1 MLRLRENFKRKFTE
15 LRTCR
20 SGWTVRCNDKVEQN
34 NGVSC
39 SSYEYEVHGI
49 LHFSDRL
56 ERFNSASR
64 RDIVYCT
71 RKLEHYRHALRQ
83 VESRVSNTSSSKFQH
98 CDANRV
104 EYAYFSAPC
113 GS

>member
-1 MLRLRENFKRKFTE
+1 M
-15 LRTCR
+15 
-20 SGWTVRCNDKVEQN
+20 
-34 NGVSC
+34 
-39 SSYEYEVHGI
+39 
-49 LHFSDRL
+49 
-56 ERFNSASR
+56 ASR
-64 RDIVYCT
+64 ISATDWNGSIAQVVQGASIEFMT
-71 RKLEHYRHALRQ
+71 SFIAEANWNIIAMPAFARQ

>member
-1 MLRLRENFKRKFTE
+1 MLRLRVNFKREFTE

-34 NGVSC
+34 NGVS
-39 SSYEYEVHGI
+39 
-49 LHFSDRL
+49 LP
-56 ERFNSASR
+56 
-64 RDIVYCT
+64 
-71 RKLEHYRHALRQ
+71 RQ
-83 VESRVSNTSSSKFQH
+83 VESRVSKTSSSNFQH

>member
-49 LHFSDRL
+49 LHFSDSL

-64 RDIVYCT
+64 RAGCEYRIYDIVYCT
-71 RKLEHYRHALRQ
+71 GKLEHYRHALRQ
-83 VESRVSNTSSSKFQH
+83 VESRVFLI
-98 CDANRV
+98 R
-104 EYAYFSAPC
+104 FAPTR
-113 GS
+113 

>member
-39 SSYEYEVHGI
+39 ASYEYEVHGI

-64 RDIVYCT
+64 RDIVYC
-71 RKLEHYRHALRQ
+71 RGKLQHYRHACFSAS
-83 VESRVSNTSSSKFQH
+83 SRVACEQH
-98 CDANRV
+98 IIIKV
-104 EYAYFSAPC
+104 PTL
-113 GS
+113 